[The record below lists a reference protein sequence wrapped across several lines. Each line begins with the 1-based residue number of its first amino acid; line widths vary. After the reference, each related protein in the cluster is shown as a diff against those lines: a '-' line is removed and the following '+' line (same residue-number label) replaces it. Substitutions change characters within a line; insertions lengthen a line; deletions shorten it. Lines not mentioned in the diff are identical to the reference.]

1 LISVAALRPEA
12 GTLPHS
18 VEAEQQL
25 LGACLMN
32 ADHIQTVM
40 SAGGAELFYDQVHAA
55 IFHVAAKM
63 DRRGK
68 HISPVTVTA
77 NLPEDIVEA
86 MRDIGGKGYLARCA
100 GFAAVPSAVSHLSDL
115 LQDYNAKRQI
125 IGVMRAAQSGLSQ
138 GDLTASDIAA
148 QMEAGISALS
158 RKSSAVKPISM
169 MAAVTEAMGQINNAF
184 NGEVGSAVLTGI
196 KAVDSIL
203 SGFSAGELSLIGGR
217 PSMGKTAVALSVALN
232 AARAGHHVV
241 IASLEMTPASMAMRA
256 LSEQTGHQR
265 NAVAYSNLRRG
276 EFTEKQ
282 GESVKAAAEAV
293 ATLPV
298 SFLPRQ
304 YQDVDLLQ
312 AGAKQVLRDIP
323 RNKMPLIIV
332 DYAQLL
338 KSKANTRYEQITDIS
353 LALKGMAMD
362 LEVPVIA
369 LSQLSRNLESREDK
383 RPMLSDLRES
393 GQLEQDADSVIFC
406 YRDEYYAA
414 REEPNGQDFEKYEK
428 WQARMADCKNKLELI
443 VAKQRQGQ
451 IGVANVSFN
460 PSINLIWEPGQ

>member
-1 LISVAALRPEA
+1 MNVTALRPEA
-12 GTLPHS
+12 ESLPHNI
-18 VEAEQQL
+18 EAEQQL

-40 SAGGAELFYDQVHAA
+40 SAGGAEIFFDEIHAA
-55 IFHVAAKM
+55 VFRIAAKL
-63 DRRGK
+63 DRLGK
-68 HISPVTVTA
+68 HVSPVTVAA
-77 NLPEDIVEA
+77 NLPDDMVES

-100 GFAAVPSAVSHLSDL
+100 GFAAVPSAIRHLTDL
-115 LQDYNAKRQI
+115 LQDSHAKRQLVGI
-125 IGVMRAAQSGLSQ
+125 MRAAQLGLSQ
-138 GDLTASDIAA
+138 AELTASDIVA
-148 QMEAGISALS
+148 QMDAGMSALS
-158 RKSSAVKPISM
+158 RGSSSVKPVSI
-169 MAAVTEAMGQINNAF
+169 MAAVTEAMSQINDAF
-184 NGEVGSAVLTGI
+184 NGEVGSTVPTGI
-196 KAVDSIL
+196 NALDRIV
-203 SGFSAGELSLIGGR
+203 SGFGAGELSLIGGR

-241 IASLEMTPASMAMRA
+241 IASLEMTPSSMAMRA
-256 LSEQTGHQR
+256 LSEQTGRQR
-265 NAVAYSNLRRG
+265 NAVAYSSLRRG
-276 EFTEKQ
+276 EFSEAQ
-282 GESVKAAAEAV
+282 GESVRAAAEAV
-293 ATLPV
+293 ANLPI

-312 AGAKQVLRDIP
+312 AGAKQVLRDVP
-323 RNKMPLIIV
+323 REKMPLIIV

-338 KSKANTRYEQITDIS
+338 KSKAKTRYEQITDIS

-369 LSQLSRNLESREDK
+369 LSQLSRSLESRDDK

-414 REEPNGQDFEKYEK
+414 REEPNGQDFDKYEK

-451 IGVANVSFN
+451 IGIANVNFN